1 MSTVSIIVPV
11 YRGTAAARRCVL
23 SIARQT
29 RPVDELVLV
38 DDRGRDGAFEA
49 AVQEARMHGVRCIEV
64 RQESNRGVS
73 AARNSGL
80 AAASGEFVG
89 FVDADDAI
97 EPDFV
102 AELSQLLA
110 QYDVNLAVCGSVRV
124 STDGRRAK
132 DIEDVGFP
140 LVLSG
145 QAYARKLL
153 TDDAKGYVCNKLF
166 RRTSLGAAPFAEGR
180 VYEDFPVVLAIALE
194 SERVAFSPRPMYLY
208 TLADGSV
215 SRRFGPHVGDLD
227 SQLVDVRR
235 IVGERSGLDAELR
248 AHRVGGVVL
257 PMANMAWRARHDPE
271 VATDDRLA
279 VDLITRARRLLR
291 VSDMPMLALN
301 GHRRL
306 ALAAGMLKASPAL
319 YGRVLRYR

>member
-1 MSTVSIIVPV
+1 MSTVAIIVPV
-11 YRGTAAARRCVL
+11 HQGVAAARRCVA

-29 RPVDELVLV
+29 RPVDELLLV
-38 DDRGRDGAFEA
+38 DDCGGDGAFEA
-49 AVQEARMHGVRCIEV
+49 AVQEARVHGLRFLEV
-64 RQESNRGVS
+64 RHEGNRGVS

-80 AAASGEFVG
+80 AATSAEFVG

-102 AELSQLLA
+102 ADLSQLLA
-110 QYDVNLAVCGSVRV
+110 QYDVNLAVCGSARV
-124 STDGRRAK
+124 GIDGRRCK
-132 DIEDVGFP
+132 DIDDVGFP

-145 QAYARKLL
+145 QAYARRLL

-166 RRTSLGAAPFAEGR
+166 RRAALGGAPFAEGR
-180 VYEDFPVVLAIALE
+180 VYEDFPVVLAIALQ
-194 SERVAFSPRPMYLY
+194 SDRVAFSPRPMYLY

-248 AHRVGGVVL
+248 AHRVGGVAL
-257 PMANMAWRARHDPE
+257 PMANMAWRARHETDE
-271 VATDDRLA
+271 VTDHSLA
-279 VDLITRARRLLR
+279 IDLITRARRLLR
-291 VSDMPMLALN
+291 VSDMPLLALS

-306 ALAAGMLKASPAL
+306 ALAAAMLKASPAL
-319 YGRVLRYR
+319 YGRVLRHR